1 MITENDVGRV
11 IGREVY
17 GSDGS
22 KIGTVGQIWEDA
34 SGLPAWCSVQTG
46 MFGKNETLV
55 PLHEADL
62 EGDRLLIPFDKGRVK
77 DAPRIDVA
85 ADEPLSIDEALALY
99 HHYDM
104 VVEDPEPSVPDDA
117 MTRSEERLRVGTE
130 RERVGRARLRKY
142 VVTEHQQVTVP
153 VSHEEVVVEREPIT
167 DENVAAA
174 YAGPDISEAEH
185 EVTLH
190 AERPV
195 VEKEAVPVERVR
207 MSKETVTEQET
218 VGDEV
223 RKERIEEEIPGD
235 ETRRDRP

>member
-1 MITENDVGRV
+1 MITQNDVGRV
-11 IGREVY
+11 VGREVY

-22 KIGTVGQIWEDA
+22 KIGTVGQIWEDV
-34 SGLPAWCSVQTG
+34 SGQPAWCSVQMG
-46 MFGKNETLV
+46 MFGKRETLV

-62 EGDRLLIPFDKGRVK
+62 EGDRLLIPFDKSRVK
-77 DAPRIDVA
+77 DAPMVDA
-85 ADEPLSIDEALALY
+85 AEDEPLSIDEALRLY

-104 VVEDPEPSVPDDA
+104 VVEDPEPSDPDDA

-167 DENVAAA
+167 EETAAAA

-218 VGDEV
+218 VGDKV
-223 RKERIEEEIPGD
+223 RKERIEAEVPED
-235 ETRRDRP
+235 EGPRDVT